1 MPWREKATTPGYH
14 CFRAAPI
21 GGLSRRQGGGRDNGK
36 KELPLRS
43 VGGCSLG
50 VALDPAEPY
59 TPQAAGGEHAGGSL
73 ELGGA

>member
-1 MPWREKATTPGYH
+1 V
-14 CFRAAPI
+14 
-21 GGLSRRQGGGRDNGK
+21 GLELGQAGGRDNGK

-43 VGGCSLG
+43 ARGCSLG

>member
-1 MPWREKATTPGYH
+1 M
-14 CFRAAPI
+14 
-21 GGLSRRQGGGRDNGK
+21 GLSRRQGGGKENGM

-43 VGGCSLG
+43 AGGCSLG

-59 TPQAAGGEHAGGSL
+59 TPQAAGGDHARGSL

>member
-1 MPWREKATTPGYH
+1 M
-14 CFRAAPI
+14 
-21 GGLSRRQGGGRDNGK
+21 GLGLGQADGKDNGK

-43 VGGCSLG
+43 AGGCSLG

>member
-1 MPWREKATTPGYH
+1 M
-14 CFRAAPI
+14 
-21 GGLSRRQGGGRDNGK
+21 

-43 VGGCSLG
+43 AGGCSLG

-59 TPQAAGGEHAGGSL
+59 TPHKPPVGEHAGGSL